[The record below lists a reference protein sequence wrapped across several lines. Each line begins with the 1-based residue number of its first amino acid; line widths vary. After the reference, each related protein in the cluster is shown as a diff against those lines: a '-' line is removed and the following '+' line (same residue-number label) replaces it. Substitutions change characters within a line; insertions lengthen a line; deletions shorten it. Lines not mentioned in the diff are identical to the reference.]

1 MPSLPLIIDSTF
13 AANLNAKGNRCLISF
28 APPLQI
34 PRGVTP
40 RLRLY
45 SSSFAYNFPNVD
57 SSNNQLVIN
66 RTTGGQT
73 KTIAFATGLYGTL
86 DDIAR
91 IIKHE
96 LHADA
101 NFNQLEVN
109 LIGVAATQKV
119 HLEVKN
125 QYNDTVTFSFTSG
138 SSIGPLMGFTQDVVF
153 PANFTTSRESDTTA
167 ALDRTTSILIQT
179 SLCSGS
185 VLRGQGGS
193 STLAMVHL
201 GGEVPSSVVS
211 YQPNNMLEV
220 PAMQLAGGAI
230 TSATFALINQS
241 GEDVDTLGENW
252 QLVVEVAW

>member
-1 MPSLPLIIDSTF
+1 MPSLPLIIDSAF
-13 AANLNAKGNRCLISF
+13 AENLNTKGNRCSISF

-34 PRGVTP
+34 PRGSSP

-45 SSSFAYNFPNVD
+45 SSSFAYNSPNVD
-57 SSNNQLVIN
+57 SSNNQLIIN

-73 KTIAFATGLYGTL
+73 KTITFATGLYGTL
-86 DDIAR
+86 GDIA
-91 IIKHE
+91 

-101 NFNQLEVN
+101 NYNQLEIS
-109 LIGVAATQKV
+109 LIGVAATQRV
-119 HLEVKN
+119 HLEVKK
-125 QYNDTVTFSFTSG
+125 QCNDTVTFSFTSG
-138 SSIGPLMGFTQDVVF
+138 SSIGPLMGFNQDAVF

-185 VLRGQGGS
+185 VVRGQGGS

-211 YQPNNMLEV
+211 YQPDNMLEV
-220 PAMQLAGGAI
+220 PAMQLAGGTM

-241 GEDVDTLGENW
+241 GEDVGTLGGKW
-252 QLVVEVAW
+252 QLVIEVVW